1 MSVARTRLPR
11 RAAIGALAVA
21 ALALTGATPPAKPAA
36 PRWSATVSAND
47 IGAFV
52 VGNPKAKVR
61 LIEYFSY
68 TCSHCADFA
77 RLSAVP
83 LKSLYIDKGLVVFEY
98 RNLVRDPVDMTAAL
112 LARCGGAKAFAGN
125 HQAIFGAQ
133 KTWLTKVQKAPEAQ
147 IKSWYQGGLGERAK
161 KIATY
166 TGLDALMRTRGYTQA
181 QLDTCMDDAIAQTE
195 LEGMTNLAFNADG
208 VRGTPTFFI
217 NGREAGTNQWPALKT
232 PLDAAIKAP

>member
-1 MSVARTRLPR
+1 MSETRTLFPR
-11 RAAIGALAVA
+11 RTAIATLAVA
-21 ALALTGATPPAKPAA
+21 AFALAGATPPAKPAA
-36 PRWSATVSAND
+36 PHWSATVATND

-52 VGNPKAKVR
+52 VGKPNAKVR
-61 LIEYFSY
+61 VIEYFSY

-77 RLSAVP
+77 RLSALP

-112 LARCGGAKAFAGN
+112 LARCGGGKAFAGN

-133 KTWLTKVQKAPEAQ
+133 KSWLGKVQKAPRAT
-147 IKSWYQGGLGERAK
+147 IASWYEGELGARAK
-161 KIATY
+161 KIAAF
-166 TGLDALMRTRGYTQA
+166 TGLGALMRARGYTAA
-181 QLDTCMDDAIAQTE
+181 QLDACMDDGVAQAE
-195 LEGMTNLAFNADG
+195 LEGMTNLAFNADK

-217 NGREAGTNQWPALKT
+217 NGREAGVTQWPALKT

>member
-1 MSVARTRLPR
+1 MTVSRTHLRR
-11 RAAIGALAVA
+11 RAAITTLAVA
-21 ALALTGATPPAKPAA
+21 ALALAGATPPAKPAA
-36 PRWSATVSAND
+36 PRWSATVSTSD

-52 VGNPKAKVR
+52 VGKPDAKVR

-68 TCSHCADFA
+68 TCSHCADFT

-112 LARCGGAKAFAGN
+112 LARCGGGKAFAGN

-133 KTWLTKVQKAPEAQ
+133 KTWLGKVQKAPKAT
-147 IKSWYQGGLGERAK
+147 ITTWYQGGLGERAK
-161 KIATY
+161 KIAAY
-166 TGLDALMRTRGYTQA
+166 TGLGALMRARGYTAA
-181 QLDTCMDDAIAQTE
+181 QLDTCMDDGVAQAE

-217 NGREAGTNQWPALKT
+217 NGREAGVTQWPALKT